1 MPLSLSL
8 SPMIL
13 ITPFTRKYT
22 LFVCSSF
29 ALFIIHWIAG
39 DALCCLSFQHSWC
52 QAKLEFFLP
61 NKTFDFKEEEE
72 RKKISGFWSLSG
84 NNFFFLFLTHPC
96 SISWSEVVQDILFCL
111 IMACSLKSVFC
122 VPELNESMLGSKSKG
137 VFRLCPS
144 THGKARSSSTYSGHP
159 YSVLST
165 DFMGKPIVLPE
176 EKGSGY
182 CSSKT
187 SRDGSIHVHYE
198 ALLLSGFSTFRF
210 PIMFSLFSPLL
221 TFNLIFFFG
230 FRHKQQFVLAKLWG
244 GGRRTWSLIWLR
256 SIQHKNWCILCSTL
270 VMHWL
275 LWISIP
281 LAVEA
286 AKPSTQ
292 RYDLFFVCVCNIK
305 FCFGENKETVPV

>member
-1 MPLSLSL
+1 
-8 SPMIL
+8 
-13 ITPFTRKYT
+13 
-22 LFVCSSF
+22 
-29 ALFIIHWIAG
+29 
-39 DALCCLSFQHSWC
+39 
-52 QAKLEFFLP
+52 
-61 NKTFDFKEEEE
+61 
-72 RKKISGFWSLSG
+72 
-84 NNFFFLFLTHPC
+84 
-96 SISWSEVVQDILFCL
+96 
-111 IMACSLKSVFC
+111 MACSLKSVFC

-221 TFNLIFFFG
+221 TFNLIFFFWFQAQATICVSKALRWWKKNLKPNMVEIHSAQELVHSLLNAG
-230 FRHKQQFVLAKLWG
+230 DALVVVDFYSPGCG
-244 GGRRTWSLIWLR
+244 GCKAL
-256 SIQHKNWCILCSTL
+256 HPK
-270 VMHWL
+270 V
-275 LWISIP
+275 
-281 LAVEA
+281 
-286 AKPSTQ
+286 
-292 RYDLFFVCVCNIK
+292 
-305 FCFGENKETVPV
+305 